1 MLELALIFAYYKY
14 LNRNMGVVKQIDIKN
29 RTYYFYSN
37 IDLKNFDAGLFKII
51 GYIKIK
57 KKKMMIMR
65 VFIV

>member
-29 RTYYFYSN
+29 QTYYFYNN
-37 IDLKNFDAGLFKII
+37 IDLKNFDARLFKII

>member
-29 RTYYFYSN
+29 RTYYFYNN

-57 KKKMMIMR
+57 
-65 VFIV
+65 

>member
-14 LNRNMGVVKQIDIKN
+14 LNRNMGVVKQTDIKN
-29 RTYYFYSN
+29 RTYYFYNN

-57 KKKMMIMR
+57 KKMMIMR